1 MPWVCGYVRA
11 VPPQASEQVGD
22 KASSQLGHGGDDQVR
37 LTLPARPEYVRLAR
51 ITASGL
57 ASRLGFSW
65 DEIED
70 LRLAV
75 DELCHAL
82 LSPLPTDGTMRLRY
96 AMADDAIEVFARLD
110 QGPGKAVRAPA
121 IGDLSHQILSALVD
135 EHRLV
140 DPESSLWIRKVR
152 RDPAP

>member
-1 MPWVCGYVRA
+1 MPSQARNEVGSESL
-11 VPPQASEQVGD
+11 PPFDDHG
-22 KASSQLGHGGDDQVR
+22 GGDDQVR
-37 LTLPARPEYVRLAR
+37 LSLPARPEYVRLAR

-82 LSPLPTDGTMRLRY
+82 LSPLPSDGVMRLRY
-96 AMADDAIEVFARLD
+96 AMAPDALEVFARLD
-110 QGPGKAVRAPA
+110 RGPAGSPSLPLV
-121 IGDLSHQILSALVD
+121 GELSDQILSALVD

-140 DPESSLWIRKVR
+140 EHGPRDASLWIRKVR
-152 RDPAP
+152 REPAP